1 MDCGI
6 FHPVCFKK
14 NIKILTDCFQN
25 FFFISDLVYVI
36 LFPQLVCV
44 VHYKEYC
51 NTYGSLAAYI
61 VGFLLRA
68 LGGEDIL
75 NLPPFIK
82 YPWYDEIDGQLFP
95 FRTFAMLSSLIT
107 LLSVSSLSKRIF
119 ESGWLPPEFD
129 IFHCVIN
136 IPDDVHVVHEPHE
149 EMTVLSASQVFYYQT
164 SEMNGRVNQA
174 LDTGEDDPTGNNN
187 NNNNISGGNSSE
199 KLLNKTTINQSTK
212 PLAEER
218 LIRERKSITSS
229 IDYDKPPKL
238 SNQVMESFRRQH
250 SISCSNEAKQMPNM
264 ESINSGQVVITKL

>member
-1 MDCGI
+1 MS
-6 FHPVCFKK
+6 P
-14 NIKILTDCFQN
+14 
-25 FFFISDLVYVI
+25 DLVYVI

-51 NTYGSLAAYI
+51 NTYGSLSGYI

-82 YPWYDEIDGQLFP
+82 YPWYNEIDGQLFP
-95 FRTFAMLSSLIT
+95 FRTFAMLSSLVT
-107 LLSVSSLSKRIF
+107 LISVSILSKRIF

-149 EMTVLSASQVFYYQT
+149 EMTVLSASQAFYYQT
-164 SEMNGRVNQA
+164 SELNGRVNQA
-174 LDTGEDDPTGNNN
+174 LDTGEDDPTGNNKN
-187 NNNNISGGNSSE
+187 NNVGGGSSSE
-199 KLLNKTTINQSTK
+199 KLLDKTTIDPPLK

-218 LIRERKSITSS
+218 LIRERKSNNSS
-229 IDYDKPPKL
+229 VDLDVKPSFQS
-238 SNQVMESFRRQH
+238 SNPLMASFRRQH
-250 SISCSNEAKQMPNM
+250 SISCANEAKPMPNI
-264 ESINSGQVVITKL
+264 ESVNPGQVIITKL